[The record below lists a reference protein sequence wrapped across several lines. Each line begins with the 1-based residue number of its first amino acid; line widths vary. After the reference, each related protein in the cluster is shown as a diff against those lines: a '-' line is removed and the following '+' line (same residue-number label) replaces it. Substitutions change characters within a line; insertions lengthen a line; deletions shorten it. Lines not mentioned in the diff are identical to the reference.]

1 VSNLHLFIKGK
12 LIMAVNSLAKNIVGQ
27 EFGYWKVLKKVE
39 TSKHGHRMYLCQCI
53 CGKQKTLRG
62 SMLLQGTSI
71 SCRCQTSKLK
81 NITHDMTNTRTYST
95 WSSMRSRCSNPK
107 YAHYDRYGAIGIKVC
122 DDWNNSFE
130 AFFADMGERPK
141 GMTIDRIDNSK
152 GYYKENCRWATP
164 KEQTL
169 NRYPTV
175 WLEYDGE
182 TLCLADMARK
192 YGLTTTMIRTR
203 LEKGMTLEQAIEIPR
218 QKVMYE
224 VTANNETLGMV
235 EFCGKYRL
243 ATSSISRKKKQG
255 FSIKDAMKY
264 YLEQK
269 GFFFD
274 FEIVEKPYR
283 FKK

>member
-1 VSNLHLFIKGK
+1 
-12 LIMAVNSLAKNIVGQ
+12 MAVNGLAKNLVGQ
-27 EFGYWKVLKKVE
+27 EFGYWKVLEKVE
-39 TSKHGHRMYLCQCI
+39 TSKHGHRMYLCQCV

-81 NITHDMTNTRTYST
+81 NITHDMSCTRTYST
-95 WSSMRSRCSNPK
+95 WLSMRERCNNTK
-107 YAHYDRYGAIGIKVC
+107 KENYARYGAAGIKVC

-175 WLEYDGE
+175 WLEYNGE
-182 TLCLADMARK
+182 TLCLSDMAK
-192 YGLTTTMIRTR
+192 KHGLTTTMIRKR
-203 LEKGMTLEQAIEIPR
+203 LESGMTVEQAIETPH
-218 QKVMYE
+218 KKMMYE
-224 VTANNETLGMV
+224 ITANNKTLGMV
-235 EFCGKYRL
+235 EFCGEYRL
-243 ATSSISRKKKQG
+243 STSSIERKKKQG
-255 FSIKDAMKY
+255 FSTKEALKY
-264 YLEQK
+264 YLEKK
-269 GFFFD
+269 GLLFD
-274 FEIVEKPYR
+274 IEVTEKPYK
-283 FKK
+283 FK